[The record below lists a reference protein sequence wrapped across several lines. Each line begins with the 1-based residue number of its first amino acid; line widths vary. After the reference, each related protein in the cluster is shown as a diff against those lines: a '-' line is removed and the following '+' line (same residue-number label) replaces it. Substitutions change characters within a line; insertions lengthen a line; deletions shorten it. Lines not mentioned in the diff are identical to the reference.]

1 MKFISKNANLRIVLE
16 PGIQANQLSG
26 IAGKPGL
33 YVKFQSGI
41 VELKDEE
48 LIKKMTAHPG
58 FNLDFI
64 AVDDNGEDPFA
75 DQREEIEPVHVLTDI
90 KYGHAENKQVSKRVT
105 KLDPQIKKLVDEKAM
120 EMVQKMLPKMVED
133 TVRKLAKMQAEKN
146 KKENPKLKK

>member
-133 TVRKLAKMQAEKN
+133 TVRKLAEMQAEKN
-146 KKENPKLKK
+146 KEENPKLKK